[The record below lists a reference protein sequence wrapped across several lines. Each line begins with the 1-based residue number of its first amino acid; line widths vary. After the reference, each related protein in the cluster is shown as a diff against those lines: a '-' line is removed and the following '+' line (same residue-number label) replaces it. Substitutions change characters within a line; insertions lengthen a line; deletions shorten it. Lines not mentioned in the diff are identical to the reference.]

1 MITINEIEKGCG
13 NKNYLDG
20 RNLFYFECGKKE
32 VQRTDGVYES
42 GYRGD
47 IYLCPVC
54 TTRRQMAQS
63 FLAEIN
69 DKITSL
75 RNEYGLEKRKFVRNN
90 IMQRISELE
99 ELIPKIEGK
108 KE

>member
-1 MITINEIEKGCG
+1 MITINEIEKEIAF
-13 NKNYLDG
+13 Y
-20 RNLFYFECGKKE
+20 NLKYKKE
-32 VQRTDGVYES
+32 GTLSRFQEMDFEGAKVQ
-42 GYRGD
+42 
-47 IYLCPVC
+47 L
-54 TTRRQMAQS
+54 QMAQS

-99 ELIPKIEGK
+99 ELIPKVEGK
-108 KE
+108 KQ